1 MTSPIP
7 NNIFVE
13 WNEFIDTDPR
23 VNRTNTGFGGYNVNA
38 KFQYARHLVMMPP
51 DLIRG
56 LSVLDLGCAVGATG
70 AWALA
75 NGATRYVGVELQ
87 KDFCNK
93 ARTNLTNRLPNGN
106 WEIKEAGLI
115 DFFNSNTE
123 KFDFI
128 TLFGVIYQG
137 IFFEDMLRKVVDL
150 NPTHIAVDS
159 NETIYLN
166 KLLENTTEI
175 DSVKKLPLVEYVK
188 NQQMVGEELE
198 NSHVITGANPNFPAL
213 EVVLSTFDFLG
224 TDLSGKLKK
233 LFPVDTN
240 NRYYGLFS
248 KNTQIKKP
256 IDFETSYNNP
266 ELSVRQNANAK
277 IDFDSFK
284 DDKWEFNS
292 EVASIFVKHA
302 RQHIPNYDEVIA
314 RTVQLCVTEFK
325 KTDKIIDVG
334 CATGETL
341 TRLHYAGFQ
350 NLVGVD
356 SSEDM
361 LTHAR
366 KNPGEYI
373 LSNLFPVTTG
383 PYSVVIC
390 NWTLHFIKNKLSYL
404 QNIYNSMLPGGMLI
418 LSDKTVN
425 DGLELELYHDFKR
438 RNGVTEQEIISKARS
453 VQDIMFID
461 SPEWYFENL
470 KAIGFSPVR
479 IINAHYCFTTF
490 LARK

>member
-1 MTSPIP
+1 VTFLKSI
-7 NNIFVE
+7 NIFVE

-23 VNRTNTGFGGYNVNA
+23 VKRTNTGFGGYNVNA
-38 KFQYARHLVMMPP
+38 EFQHARHQVMMPP
-51 DLIRG
+51 DLIQG

-70 AWALA
+70 AWALT

-106 WEIKEAGLI
+106 WEIKELSLI

-123 KFDFI
+123 KFDFVS
-128 TLFGVIYQG
+128 LFGVIYQG

-166 KLLENTTEI
+166 KLLENTREL
-175 DSVKKLPLVEYVK
+175 DSIKKLPLVEYVK

-198 NSHVITGANPNFPAL
+198 KSHVITGASPNFPAL
-213 EVVLSTFDFLG
+213 EIILSNFDFSATEL
-224 TDLSGKLKK
+224 TEQLRK

-248 KNTQIKKP
+248 KNAQVKKP
-256 IDFETSYNNP
+256 IDFETSYTNP
-266 ELSVRQNANAK
+266 DLSVRRNANST
-277 IDFDSFK
+277 IDFGSFK
-284 DDKWEFNS
+284 DNTWKFNS
-292 EVASIFVKHA
+292 EVAGMFVKHA

-314 RTVQLCVTEFK
+314 RSVQLCIKEFK

-341 TRLHYAGFQ
+341 KRLNNAGFQ

-361 LTHAR
+361 LSYAK

-373 LSNLFPVTTG
+373 LSNLFPIDTG

-390 NWTLHFIKNKLSYL
+390 NWTLHFVKDKLSYL
-404 QNIYNSMLPGGMLI
+404 QNIYRNMLPGGMLI

-425 DGLELELYHDFKR
+425 DGVELELYHDFKR
-438 RNGVTEQEIISKARS
+438 RNGVTETEIINKARS
-453 VQDIMFID
+453 VQEIMFVNP
-461 SPEWYFENL
+461 PEWYFENL
-470 KAIGFSPVR
+470 KAIGFTPVR